1 MLLRLSIYRVINLRS
16 LLQSIVNYPMRVRT
30 IILQD
35 QVCLDLHLLRQ
46 KILANIVIVRRLGL
60 MLANLDPSQA
70 VPWKA

>member
-46 KILANIVIVRRLGL
+46 KILANIVIVRHLGL